1 MENKSS
7 MTLKT
12 LIIFFLFAV
21 SCNIVFAQ
29 LKDTSRFQE
38 CYNLFATNQFE
49 AARNCYLQHDSVP
62 VAVFNAAV
70 VSKRMGDKKGFKQ
83 YSKQLQTFSP
93 ASPKTTLLFADLQP
107 KTSKSRLKAI
117 NHGLKTFSKDTLL
130 LIAKSNF
137 YIATKDDKRTIAAL
151 NVVIPLKKSQLELLF
166 FTRAIIWQNM
176 SDTARAISDYKKA
189 IELDQDYSD
198 ALYNLAAVYYNAGVD
213 WFNKAEKVPYNQ
225 REKYQLYRENMYAEF
240 RKALPWLQRYEE
252 CDPGNNLVIQ
262 TLKTVYSRLGMFE
275 ELKALKEKY
284 NL

>member
-1 MENKSS
+1 

-49 AARNCYLQHDSVP
+49 AARSCYLQHDSVP
-62 VAVFNAAV
+62 VAIFNAAV

-83 YSKQLQTFSP
+83 FSKQLQTFSP
-93 ASPKTTLLFADLQP
+93 ASPKTTLLYIDLHI
-107 KTSKSRLKAI
+107 KTAKSRLKAI
-117 NHGLKTFSKDTLL
+117 NQGLKKFPKDTLL

-151 NVVIPLKKSQLELLF
+151 NKVIPLKKSQLELLF

-176 SDTARAISDYKKA
+176 KDSARAIIDYKKA
-189 IELDQDYSD
+189 IELDPDYSD
-198 ALYNLAAVYYNAGVD
+198 ALYNLSAVYYNAGVD
-213 WFNKAEKVPYNQ
+213 WFNEAEKVPYDD
-225 REKYQLYRENMYAEF
+225 REKYKQYQENMKAEF
-240 RKALPWLQRYEE
+240 RKALPWLQRAEIS
-252 CDPGNNLVIQ
+252 DPDDPLIIQ
-262 TLKTVYSRLGMFE
+262 SLKIVYSRLGMFE